1 MNIYWDFKII
11 ADSHEQVAHAFQ
23 KIVSELALDVKSHE
37 ITEYPKF
44 TTRLFTLLVHS
55 RMDGRTAGLRDVAD
69 LFGRLGTPIF
79 VDEHCRDRFDCY
91 EAMFDSRRQLAS
103 IPDVFWAR
111 VYAEKRVPKTNTTS
125 PSQRIPSTE

>member
-44 TTRLFTLLVHS
+44 TTRLFTLLV
-55 RMDGRTAGLRDVAD
+55 
-69 LFGRLGTPIF
+69 
-79 VDEHCRDRFDCY
+79 
-91 EAMFDSRRQLAS
+91 
-103 IPDVFWAR
+103 
-111 VYAEKRVPKTNTTS
+111 
-125 PSQRIPSTE
+125 